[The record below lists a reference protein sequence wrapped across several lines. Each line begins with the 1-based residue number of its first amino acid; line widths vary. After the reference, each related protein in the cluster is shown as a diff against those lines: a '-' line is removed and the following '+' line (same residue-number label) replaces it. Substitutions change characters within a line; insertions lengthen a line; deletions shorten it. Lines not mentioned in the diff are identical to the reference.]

1 MGRGPLHREFAT
13 RRAPKRASI
22 WNLDRRRLCIAVA
35 PRTGW
40 YALCLVIGRWT
51 YDGLHRLDAQ
61 QRTARIQISNHA
73 SRDARHASFRLNFIW
88 GSACVCVHIRIGS
101 NVSGH
106 RAMTIRVSRA
116 FASTNLYLQQGLRES
131 AFKPPLATVL
141 RWRVRATLPNKDLSR
156 NVTEDFAQPL
166 RF

>member
-1 MGRGPLHREFAT
+1 MRPSEPQFGIWIDGGFASHHAPDGTPCHWTLDVRWAASVGRAT
-13 RRAPKRASI
+13 TDGTNS
-22 WNLDRRRLCIAVA
+22 NLESRF
-35 PRTGW
+35 T
-40 YALCLVIGRWT
+40 RW
-51 YDGLHRLDAQ
+51 
-61 QRTARIQISNHA
+61 
-73 SRDARHASFRLNFIW
+73 HASFRLNFIW

>member
-1 MGRGPLHREFAT
+1 MGRGPSHREFAT

-73 SRDARHASFRLNFIW
+73 SRDGTLVSGSILSEDPHAF
-88 GSACVCVHIRIGS
+88 ACTFRIGS

-106 RAMTIRVSRA
+106 RAMTIKVSRA